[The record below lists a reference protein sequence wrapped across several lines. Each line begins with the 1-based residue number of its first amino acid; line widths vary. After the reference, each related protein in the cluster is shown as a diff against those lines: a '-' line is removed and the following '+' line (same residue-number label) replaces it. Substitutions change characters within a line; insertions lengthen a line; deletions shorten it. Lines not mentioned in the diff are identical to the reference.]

1 MPPLTIASPL
11 KMAMRSNAKAKNRSH
26 PLAHPK
32 IREAKLSRRE
42 SHSFPQFIPQDT
54 GQLAEKRRSR
64 AMVQRHH
71 PFSAHYM

>member
-26 PLAHPK
+26 PLPYRK

-42 SHSFPQFIPQDT
+42 SHFFPQVIPQDT
-54 GQLAEKRRSR
+54 GQLG
-64 AMVQRHH
+64 
-71 PFSAHYM
+71 